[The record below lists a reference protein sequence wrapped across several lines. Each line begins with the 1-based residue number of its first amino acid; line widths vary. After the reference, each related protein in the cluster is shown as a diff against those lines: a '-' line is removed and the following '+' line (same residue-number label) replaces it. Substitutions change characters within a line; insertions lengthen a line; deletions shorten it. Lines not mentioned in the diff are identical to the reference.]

1 MVTTAAPHDSRTRR
15 PALRFGAFALLLV
28 TLAATSWAAPG
39 DSPPILRVEVVTDGE
54 LRPAAIQELLG
65 LTEGA
70 PLDRRRLREGI
81 RALYAGGGVDRLEVV
96 AEEEGGGL
104 AVRVTMSATP
114 RIAHLDVKGVSLLLG
129 AKLREWTG
137 LRRGGFITAGN
148 VESAVARVR
157 RRLDQLGWKEAHVEA
172 SLDYRR
178 EDNTVNVELD
188 VDLGAP
194 LTIARV
200 KVVGVDLPEA
210 DRQEIATRWAQER
223 STEELGDEIVRT
235 VEARVRE
242 LGWWEAESI
251 GAELSSGAGPAT
263 LEVRIDPGSRYV
275 FEIEGAEDDAVVR
288 GALPDPNQVDVH
300 PAQTE
305 VLADQIRDALQAG
318 GRLLA
323 RVSVELDAAADPR
336 VIRVNATP
344 GPVVQI
350 AEVSFDGAT
359 SITPE
364 RLAAVVAVHPGS
376 TTGWRGQHVTAASLE
391 ADRLALVDLYRR
403 EGFADA
409 RVEGPSLEPGS
420 EAATVSV
427 RFKVEEGRRWRLAD
441 VRLEGAPLDLA
452 GSLDLTLLGL
462 DTAGP
467 WDPRRVE
474 DATRLLGVELADRG
488 YPDARVAA
496 EVDTAS
502 PGEARVVLRVD
513 PGPFVHLGEV
523 LVSGLTATREGVV
536 RRVLE
541 RSGVVTGTPY
551 SLAAMLDARRRL
563 SALGLF
569 RRVEV
574 VPIPGQER
582 LAVRGMVV
590 RCEEGQ
596 QRSYLFGVGWDT
608 TSGPRVTL
616 GWTHLNL
623 FGGAHAFNVETRLS
637 RDEKRFQIGLRE
649 QYLPW
654 IDEPA
659 YASIYR
665 TEERFPS
672 YSQLRRGLWF
682 ELGDRRRRPFRP
694 WLRYEYQI
702 VNPKAPQDILSD
714 LEREQQQIQVA
725 SITPTL
731 EYDLRDDP
739 LSPHRGSLATLSVQW
754 AFPAFNADAR
764 FLKTQLGLSTY
775 HPFSGGTASVG
786 LRLGVIRPIA
796 ATGNRPANL
805 KIPIGVRFF
814 AGGPTTHRAFGRDL
828 LGVPGSTIS
837 DAGEPVG
844 GNAMALL
851 NLEYQHPI
859 RGGFLGV
866 VFVDGGNV
874 WEKSSVVR
882 MSELRWGAGL
892 GVRIATPAGPVRL
905 EYGWKLDRKP
915 GESVGELFLAFGVPF

>member
-1 MVTTAAPHDSRTRR
+1 M
-15 PALRFGAFALLLV
+15 
-28 TLAATSWAAPG
+28 LAAVAITAWATP
-39 DSPPILRVEVVTDGE
+39 DDPPPIVRVEVVTDGD
-54 LRPAAIQELLG
+54 LRPAAIQDLLG

-81 RALYAGGGVDRLEVV
+81 RALYAGGGVDQLEVV

-104 AVRVTMSATP
+104 AVTVTMSATP
-114 RIAHLDVKGVSLLLG
+114 RLADLDVEGASLLLG
-129 AKLREWTG
+129 ARLREWTG
-137 LRRGGFITAGN
+137 LRRGAFITAGD

-157 RRLDQLGWKEAHVEA
+157 RRLDQMGWEEAHVEA

-178 EDNTVNVELD
+178 EDNTVNVEID
-188 VDLGAP
+188 VDLGVP
-194 LTIARV
+194 LAIARV
-200 KVVGVDLPEA
+200 TVVGIQLPEG
-210 DRQEIATRWAQER
+210 DRQQIATRWAEKR
-223 STEELGDEIVRT
+223 YTRELGDEIVRA

-251 GAELSSGAGPAT
+251 GTELSSSAGPVT

-275 FEIEGAEDDAVVR
+275 FEIEGSENEAVVR

-300 PAQTE
+300 PAQTD
-305 VLADQIRDALQAG
+305 VLAEQIREALQAG

-323 RVSVELDAAADPR
+323 RVSVELDAAIDPR
-336 VIRVNATP
+336 VVRVQAMP
-344 GPVVQI
+344 GPVVRV
-350 AEVSFDGAT
+350 AEVRFDGAT
-359 SITPE
+359 SIASG
-364 RLAAVVAVHPGS
+364 RLEEVVAVHPGP
-376 TTGWRGQHVTAASLE
+376 TTGWRGQHVTTVSLE
-391 ADRLALVDLYRR
+391 TDRLALVDIYRR
-403 EGFADA
+403 EGFAEA
-409 RVEGPSLEPGS
+409 RVDRPAIEPGS
-420 EAATVSV
+420 EPATVVIHFS
-427 RFKVEEGRRWRLAD
+427 VEEGRRWRLAD
-441 VRLEGAPLDLA
+441 VRFEGVPLELAGGLDL
-452 GSLDLTLLGL
+452 SSLGL

-467 WDPRRVE
+467 WDPRRVDE
-474 DATRLLGVELADRG
+474 ATRLLGVELANRG
-488 YPDARVAA
+488 YPDAQVAA
-496 EVDTAS
+496 EVDTTT

-513 PGPFVHLGEV
+513 SGSFVHLGEV
-523 LVSGLTATREGVV
+523 LVSGLTTTREGVV

-541 RSGVVTGTPY
+541 RSGVVTGAPY
-551 SLAAMLDARRRL
+551 SLAAVLDAQRRL

-608 TSGPRVTL
+608 TSGPRITL

-623 FGGAHAFNVETRLS
+623 LGGAHAFNVETRLS
-637 RDEKRFQIGLRE
+637 RDEKRLQLGLRE
-649 QYLPW
+649 RYLPW
-654 IDEPA
+654 LDEPG

-682 ELGDRRRRPFRP
+682 EVGDRLRRPFRP

-702 VNPKAPQDILSD
+702 VNPKAPADILSD

-739 LSPHRGSLATLSVQW
+739 LSPHRGSFATFSVQW

-764 FLKTQLGLSTY
+764 FLKTQLGLSVY
-775 HPFSGGTASVG
+775 HPFTGGTASAG
-786 LRLGVIRPIA
+786 LRLGAIRPIA
-796 ATGNRPANL
+796 ATGTGPENL
-805 KIPIGVRFF
+805 EIPIGARFF
-814 AGGPTTHRAFGRDL
+814 AGGPTTNRAFKRDL
-828 LGVPGSTIS
+828 LGVPGQTINA
-837 DAGEPVG
+837 AGDPIG

-851 NLEYQHPI
+851 NLEYQHSI

-866 VFVDGGNV
+866 VFVDAGNV
-874 WEKSSVVR
+874 WEKPSMVR
-882 MSELRWGAGL
+882 LSDVRWGGGL
-892 GVRIATPAGPVRL
+892 GVRLATPAGPVRL

-915 GESVGELFLAFGVPF
+915 GESAGELFLAFGIPF